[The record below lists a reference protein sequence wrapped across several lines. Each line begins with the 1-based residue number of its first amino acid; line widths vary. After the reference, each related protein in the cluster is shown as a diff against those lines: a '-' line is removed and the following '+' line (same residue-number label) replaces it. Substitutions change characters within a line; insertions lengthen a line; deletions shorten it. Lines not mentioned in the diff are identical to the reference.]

1 MEMSR
6 GVMTRWAA
14 VALVLLAACLAP
26 VLGGGETY
34 KDGDPVRVVANKIG
48 PYFNPTETY
57 EYYSLPFCAPD
68 KMEKESHNLGEILAG
83 DRKVLTHYDIKF
95 KVPNHGMRL
104 CTKTLSLADLQK
116 FQRAVDEDYYFE
128 MLVDNL
134 PVWAYVGLIHTPS
147 LLSSPPS
154 FPILGDFDEKSLE
167 NISAKRFLYTHL
179 IFNIDYNGDRIVSAQ
194 VATSPSSRLD
204 ITDVDSEI
212 TVDFTYAVIWK
223 ESSVRYEDRVERY
236 QKADFLPATVEIHW
250 LSIINSFVLVIL
262 LTAFLA
268 MIMVRVLHNDMRYL
282 IADEEEEFGSE
293 DESGWKLL
301 HADVF
306 RFPVNKTLFAAVLG
320 AGTHLLCATVLLLLL
335 ALFAFSPGKKGS
347 LPKVIAILYP
357 LTAGTSGYVSASVYK
372 QMGGFNWVWNTILTS
387 VLFPGPLF
395 IMFCICNSVAISYE
409 STAALPFWTI
419 VSVFATHLLMTFPLT
434 VLGAIIGKR
443 NAKPFEAPCRT
454 SKVPRQ
460 TPHVPWHKSLAQVLV
475 AGFLP
480 FSAIYIEVHYIFT
493 SIWGHKVYSLYG
505 ILFLAFVLLLTV
517 TAAITVTLVYFQ
529 LAAEDH
535 RWWWRS
541 MLYGGSTGFFIY
553 LYSFYYYSARSR
565 MNGTL
570 QTTFFFGYML
580 ILSYGVTLM
589 LGTVGFFSSLSFTK
603 YIYKQLKLD

>member
-1 MEMSR
+1 
-6 GVMTRWAA
+6 MTGFKSQVAFVAA
-14 VALVLLAACLAP
+14 VLACFAQTALA
-26 VLGGGETY
+26 GGEKY
-34 KDGDPVRVVANKIG
+34 NDGDVVRVVANKIG

-57 EYYSLPFCAPD
+57 EYYSLPFCAPE
-68 KMEKESHNLGEILAG
+68 KMEKQSHNLGEILAG
-83 DRKVLTHYDIKF
+83 DRKVFTDYDIKF
-95 KVPNHGMRL
+95 KVPLHFGRL
-104 CTKTLSLADLQK
+104 CKKSLSLEDVQK
-116 FQRAVDEDYYFE
+116 FQKAVDEDYYFE

-134 PVWAYVGLIHTPS
+134 PVWAYVGLIHTPN
-147 LLSSPPS
+147 LLDSAPS
-154 FPILGDFDEKSLE
+154 FPSLESFDEKSLE
-167 NISAKRFLYTHL
+167 SISAKRYLYTHL
-179 IFNIDYNGDRIVSAQ
+179 IFNIEYNGDRIVAAQ
-194 VATSPSSRLD
+194 VSTSPTTRLD

-212 TVDFTYAVIWK
+212 TVDFTYAVMWK
-223 ESSVRYEDRVERY
+223 ESTVRYEDRVERY

-262 LTAFLA
+262 LTTFLA

-282 IADEEEEFGSE
+282 LADEEEEFGAE

-306 RFPVNKTLFAAVLG
+306 RFPMNKTLFAAILG
-320 AGTHLLCATVLLLLL
+320 SGTHLLCTTVLLLVL
-335 ALFAFSPGKKGS
+335 ALFAFSPGKKGN
-347 LPKVIAILYP
+347 LPMVIAVLYP
-357 LTAGTSGYVSASVYK
+357 LTAGTSGYVSAYVYK
-372 QMGGFNWVWNTILTS
+372 QMGGFNWVWNTVLTS

-395 IMFCICNSVAISYE
+395 LMFCVCNTVAISYD

-419 VSVFATHLLMTFPLT
+419 VSVFAIHLLTTFPLT
-434 VLGAIIGKR
+434 VLGAIVGKR
-443 NAKPFEAPCRT
+443 NATPFEAPCRT

-460 TPHVPWHKSLAQVLV
+460 VPASPWYKAATQVLV

-541 MLYGGSTGFFIY
+541 LLFGGSTGIFIY

-565 MNGTL
+565 MTGTL

-580 ILSYGVTLM
+580 ILSYGVSLM
-589 LGTVGFFSSLSFTK
+589 LGTVGFFASLSFTK